1 MVIDKEGLI
10 KALSINDNSI
20 KINKINDKV
29 DGDSNVDF
37 CLDDLSMQKII
48 NKTISDFIES
58 NKIRN
63 SNNEEFSQNIKTVYL
78 TDSQT
83 KIILEIG
90 INNIIKEDLEKNDPA
105 WREKRADHN
114 KKISTTMGRIWNGIA
129 NLAEDRLG
137 LKMRK
142 KKEEQIYNAI
152 KSSI

>member
-1 MVIDKEGLI
+1 MVIDKESLI
-10 KALSINDNSI
+10 EALSINDNNI

-29 DGDSNVDF
+29 DDDLNVDF

-63 SNNEEFSQNIKTVYL
+63 SNNEEFSQNIKTVHL

-90 INNIIKEDLEKNDPA
+90 INNIIKEDLEKNDPDWEERLA
-105 WREKRADHN
+105 SHN
-114 KKISTTMGRIWNGIA
+114 KIMSTTMGRIWNWVA
-129 NLAEDRLG
+129 NLAEERLG
-137 LKMRK
+137 LEMRK
-142 KKEEQIYNAI
+142 KKEDQIYNAI
-152 KSSI
+152 KSLI